1 MIVKSGSV
9 AYVTRCNM
17 VEVLPRISNN
27 CREEIPVPPRNNSL
41 FVDQISYVIKT
52 VASNTQCND
61 IGTTEV
67 EHRWEMVL

>member
-9 AYVTRCNM
+9 AYVTRCIM

-27 CREEIPVPPRNNSL
+27 CREKILVTRMNNSL
-41 FVDQISYVIKT
+41 FVDPISCVIKT
-52 VASNTQCND
+52 VESATQCSD